1 MVSGI
6 PLAGSFMKRTLLFL
20 LGIWAFAA
28 PAACLALCPASAI
41 ATEFGAAT
49 TGQPMAPCHGNT
61 SDDRGLPNSEPAP
74 ERSDDC
80 CLEQRSELIQ
90 ASAPESPRAPL
101 VILFGTVSE
110 IANASAPTNAYTVLL
125 DVGWTRTPHLQ
136 ANPPLLI

>member
-6 PLAGSFMKRTLLFL
+6 PLAGSLMKRTLLFL

-41 ATEFGAAT
+41 ATESRAVTAA
-49 TGQPMAPCHGNT
+49 QPMAPCHGNT
-61 SDDRGLPNSEPAP
+61 SGDRSLPNSEPAP

-80 CLEQRSELIQ
+80 CLEQRSGLIQ
-90 ASAPESPRAPL
+90 AGAPEAPRAPL
-101 VILFGTVSE
+101 VFAFGTVSE
-110 IANASAPTNAYTVLL
+110 IANTPAPTDAYTVLL